1 MRALPLLVAL
11 LSASSSAKPT
21 FQDELRSKA
30 QAAKASASGAGFAP
44 PQVLSASSASLAAAA
59 PLDSPFLLPSDDAS
73 LRARVAQAFADT
85 ARSLHGDG
93 EGSSMTGVDLPQVLS
108 AVLNPSGT
116 VLSGEE
122 EAEVARLC
130 GRWAARAGF
139 GGEEGASKPLPL
151 ALLQQHS
158 ATAFFREAAPKLLAT
173 RARAR
178 AAAREEAEKE
188 LAGAAPEGAPAE
200 AAASP

>member
-1 MRALPLLVAL
+1 MRVLPLLFAL
-11 LSASSSAKPT
+11 LSASSAKPT

-30 QAAKASASGAGFAP
+30 AKASASGAGFAP
-44 PQVLSASSASLAAAA
+44 PLVPSSLSASSATLAAAA
-59 PLDSPFLLPSDDAS
+59 PLDSPFLLPADDAS

-93 EGSSMTGVDLPQVLS
+93 EGTSMTGVDLPQVLS
-108 AVLNPSGT
+108 AVLNPSAT

-158 ATAFFREAAPKLLAT
+158 ATAFFREAARKLLAT

-178 AAAREEAEKE
+178 AAAREEAVKE